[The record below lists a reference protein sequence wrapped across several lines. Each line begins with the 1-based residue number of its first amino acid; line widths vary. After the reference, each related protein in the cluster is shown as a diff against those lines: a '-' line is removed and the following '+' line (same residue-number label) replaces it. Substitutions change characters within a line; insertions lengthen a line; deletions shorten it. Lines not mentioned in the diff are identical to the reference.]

1 MSKEREVEE
10 ASESSDEKA
19 RGADAPPGK
28 GRNERF
34 AWWEGWRFRMSVL
47 VKKVEIAPCVDLGDA
62 YNTILRVRK
71 ERKRLADSSVAQRQ
85 SIRLLTGGL

>member
-1 MSKEREVEE
+1 
-10 ASESSDEKA
+10 
-19 RGADAPPGK
+19 
-28 GRNERF
+28 
-34 AWWEGWRFRMSVL
+34 MSVL
-47 VKKVEIAPCVDLGDA
+47 VKKVEIAPCVDQGDA